1 MTEPTDSLPIKEILT
16 VASPFIK
23 AIVDSFVT
31 PKLENLKKR
40 FSQDYNKYHV
50 PTEEHFSEY
59 FHRTYKRIS
68 IVNTLVFNNSQRF
81 LKEIYLPLTISK
93 KSDNKEEKYKISS
106 FPLDLITKYEKIL
119 ITDNAGMGKSTLMKK
134 IFLDSIDSQKGI
146 PILIELRRLSK
157 DKKVLDEIQ
166 EQINALEK
174 NFDNSLLL
182 ELLNEG
188 GFIILL
194 DGYDEIPLSDRET
207 VTTDIQS
214 FITKASRN
222 LFILTSRPESAL
234 KSFGD
239 FQEFRIEPLK
249 KKEAFELLRK
259 YDKQGPVSTL
269 LIKKLDDTDMTNISE
284 FLTNPLL
291 VSLLFTAF
299 QHKQTIPF
307 KKHIFYRQVYD
318 ANFESHDLTK
328 GDSYTHDKYSKLEI
342 DDFHRVLRHVGF
354 SCLKDNQRI
363 EFSKDEILVLI
374 NKAKLFCV
382 DLTFNES
389 DFLQDLL
396 STVPLFTQDGN
407 YFRWA
412 HKSLQEYFAAQFIY
426 LDSKEQQP
434 KILLQL
440 YNNSSLDKFINIL
453 DLYYDID
460 TKTFRSVIIYNF
472 LLDFK
477 NYFETAFCNFD
488 STLPKDDL
496 LLRKEMCF
504 LCNPFVFTMPII
516 ENGDGFKHDQLDA
529 MVNNMVGNKRI
540 SGRIFSP
547 EVGKQLFC
555 LIDSNIKEEILMLL
569 SKKLPILFRSTDFEK
584 AENEE
589 EKLKITYSIEK
600 YFEPYFINDRVDDQF
615 NSVENFSE
623 VNKLISNS
631 LIRYSIINSE
641 EAFKLLGEIQAQ
653 LNTEQHEDF
662 LLDGI

>member
-1 MTEPTDSLPIKEILT
+1 MIETNDSLPVKEILT
-16 VASPFIK
+16 AAGPFIK
-23 AIVDSFVT
+23 SIVDTYVT

-40 FSQDYNKYHV
+40 FSLDYNKYHV

-81 LKEIYLPLTISK
+81 LKEIYLPLTLIK
-93 KSDNKEEKYKISS
+93 KTEKKEFKFKITS
-106 FPLDLITKYEKIL
+106 FPDDLLNEFEKVL
-119 ITDNAGMGKSTLMKK
+119 ITDNAGIGKSTLMKK
-134 IFLDSIDSQKGI
+134 IFLDSIDKKKGI
-146 PILIELRRLSK
+146 PLLIELRRLTK
-157 DKKVLDEIQ
+157 EKKVIDEIQ
-166 EQINALEK
+166 EQINAIDGDF
-174 NFDNSLLL
+174 NNSLLL

-194 DGYDEIPLSDRET
+194 DGYDEIPLSDREI
-207 VTTDIQS
+207 VTADIQS

-222 LFILTSRPESAL
+222 KFILTSRPENAL
-234 KSFGD
+234 KGFGD
-239 FQEFRIEPLK
+239 FQEFKIEPLK

-259 YDKQGPVSTL
+259 YDKQGPVSSL
-269 LIKKLDDTDMTNISE
+269 LIKKLEESEMANISE

-342 DDFHRVLRHVGF
+342 DDFHRVLRHIGF

-363 EFSKDEILVLI
+363 EFNKDEILLLI
-374 NKAKLFCV
+374 NKAKTFCV

-389 DFLQDLL
+389 DFLKDLL
-396 STVPLFTQDGN
+396 STVPLFSQDGN

-426 LDSKEQQP
+426 LDSKEQQA

-440 YNNSSLDKFINIL
+440 YNNPSLDKFINIL

-460 TKTFRSVIIYNF
+460 TKTFRSTILYNF
-472 LLDFK
+472 LILYKTYFNSSFLDKKFTIK
-477 NYFETAFCNFD
+477 EEDIIF
-488 STLPKDDL
+488 
-496 LLRKEMCF
+496 RKEICF
-504 LCNPFVFTMPII
+504 LNQPFLFTMPISEKKGHRVRHDELDNMI
-516 ENGDGFKHDQLDA
+516 EKLGRGR
-529 MVNNMVGNKRI
+529 RI
-540 SGRIFSP
+540 SGSLDSP
-547 EVGKQLFC
+547 NFDKNLFC
-555 LIDSNIKEEILMLL
+555 LICGDVKESLCYLL
-569 SKKLPILFRSTDFEK
+569 STKLPDLFHV
-584 AENEE
+584 ENTERNRE
-589 EKLKITYSIEK
+589 LSLNISHSISNN
-600 YFEPYFINDRVDDQF
+600 FEPFMLNDKVDDTF
-615 NSVENFSE
+615 NLKENFTE
-623 VNKLISNS
+623 VSKLISNS
-631 LIRYSIINSE
+631 KIRHLTIKNE
-641 EAFKLLGEIQAQ
+641 VAFKLLNEIERQIEAEKHD
-653 LNTEQHEDF
+653 NF